1 MAVAAALPAVA
12 TAQVTISGL
21 LDFAYG
27 NSSGFQKGQTVSTRD
42 FTSATSSIRFT
53 ATEDLG
59 GGMRATVQYDLDPRV
74 WINNDSGIVRNESFL
89 GLSGGFGNIRL
100 GSPNSIGLTTFLI
113 ASPLGTGI
121 GSGYGNVAA
130 AYSFVRHSR
139 SLRYDSPSF
148 GGVVLSFNY
157 APGGD
162 NLSGAANSGTSG
174 SQVVPVAQEV
184 QEFGASYSA
193 GPLSLGAAFISLPSR
208 THSVTTAV
216 GNAGIRQGSRDQTL
230 LSGRFTV
237 GTTQLSAHWNNGDL
251 INDISATDSIDGI
264 VFAIPGTAG
273 TLPARNPLSV
283 TGLEVRNY
291 KVDGWRLGVQHD
303 MGAISL
309 RGSYAVQNIEAA
321 GATPLLGAGATSVRS
336 ADWSVLG
343 LRADYSLSKR
353 SALYVGF
360 EQWEVPSEIS
370 DDSAVKS
377 NSKRTLTSVGM
388 RHSF

>member
-1 MAVAAALPAVA
+1 MAVAAAVPAVA

-27 NSSGFQKGQTVSTRD
+27 NASGFQKGQTISTRD

-74 WINNDSGIVRNESFL
+74 WINNDTGIVRNESFL

-121 GSGYGNVAA
+121 GSGYGNVAT

-139 SLRYDSPSF
+139 SLRYDSPSLQ
-148 GGVVLSFNY
+148 GVVLSFNY

-162 NLSGAANSGTSG
+162 NLSAAANSANAGAQIT
-174 SQVVPVAQEV
+174 PVSQEV
-184 QEFGASYSA
+184 REFGASYTA
-193 GPLSLGAAFISLPSR
+193 GPLALGLAYIELPGR
-208 THSVTTAV
+208 THS
-216 GNAGIRQGSRDQTL
+216 QTL
-230 LSGRFTV
+230 AAPAGTAEQSLDHTVLSGRFTF
-237 GTTQLSAHWNNGDL
+237 GKTQFSAGWNTGDL
-251 INDISATDSIDGI
+251 INPIGIGTSVDGVVLAVAGSVTGGSSVGTRSA
-264 VFAIPGTAG
+264 PGTAKFK
-273 TLPARNPLSV
+273 S
-283 TGLEVRNY
+283 
-291 KVDGWRLGVQHD
+291 DGWRIGIQHD

-309 RGSYAVQNIEAA
+309 RGSYAQQDLSLSSGAPV
-321 GATPLLGAGATSVRS
+321 GATTSASTV
-336 ADWSVLG
+336 DWSVLG
-343 LRADYSLSKR
+343 LRADYSMSKR
-353 SALYVGF
+353 TALYFGF
-360 EQWEVPSEIS
+360 EQWNVPKELADDTTGKVS
-370 DDSAVKS
+370 D
-377 NSKRTLTSVGM
+377 KRTLTSVGM